1 MIDIT
6 TFGSGSS
13 GNGYALDDGIN
24 QILLEAGISYKNAA
38 PKMNFDFRRVV
49 GMFITHEHGDHVKYL
64 SQYLEKTS
72 FPVFMSHGTAKALH
86 LEPSY
91 RIHLLKSFQTVKV
104 GSWKVTPFSVEHDAA
119 EPFGYVAANEVGNR
133 LLYVTDSYFVPWKFK
148 HISHMLVEMNYAEDI
163 AADNDHQQILNHQL
177 HDRILTSHFE
187 MQNALKFIMENK
199 SPDLQQIVLIHV
211 SETNGDPARFKT
223 VTEQLTGVPVDV
235 AGR

>member
-13 GNGYALDDGIN
+13 GNGYAIDDGIN
-24 QILLEAGISYKNAA
+24 QVLLEAGISYKTAA

-72 FPVFMSHGTAKALH
+72 FPVFMSRGTAKALN
-86 LEPSY
+86 LKPSY
-91 RIHLLKSFQTVKV
+91 RIHLLKPFQTVKV
-104 GSWKVTPFSVEHDAA
+104 GSWAVTPFSVEHDAA
-119 EPFGYVAANEVGNR
+119 EPFGYVAKNEVGNQ
-133 LLYVTDSYFVPWKFK
+133 LLYVTDSYFVPWKFD

-163 AADNDHQQILNHQL
+163 AADNDHQQILNHSL

-187 MQNALKFIMENK
+187 MQNSLQFIMANK
-199 SPDLQQIVLIHV
+199 SPDLQQITLIHV
-211 SETNGDPARFKT
+211 SETNGDPTRFKR